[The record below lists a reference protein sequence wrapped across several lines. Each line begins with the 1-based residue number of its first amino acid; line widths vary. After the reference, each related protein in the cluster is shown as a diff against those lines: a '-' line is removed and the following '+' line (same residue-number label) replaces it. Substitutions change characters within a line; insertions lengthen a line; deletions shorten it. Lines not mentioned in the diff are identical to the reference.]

1 MKFDIMKIRS
11 MADFKAFVFEEK
23 NRRAIACI
31 LAMSLILGVVQA
43 TKGLTGGKKYV
54 TDRKGNVVGLTRENG
69 NESASYPLK
78 IKAYKGD
85 IKTTKDIV
93 LTLRGG
99 SATVTESNKTVDPM
113 DKLNEKLTDTISE
126 IENTGDSKVTLPGK
140 LSDGTVISWDKGETD
155 NIGVIFLLPVMLI
168 LVMYWN
174 SREKVRHMTTN
185 NLDNVRSSLPAF
197 NNQLVMLL
205 NCGLIFNDAFG
216 RIAQGYAKQNHSRG
230 YFQETVLDIEKESE
244 ETNRSLVKVLNDHAN
259 RIGVREFSRIVS
271 IITDNQYKGVDLTG
285 KLESESSILW
295 NQRKKLAEEKGKL
308 AETRL
313 TFPLALL
320 LIVLILI
327 TAAPAVLQVKG
338 G

>member
-1 MKFDIMKIRS
+1 MKYDIKKIKGLT
-11 MADFKAFVFEEK
+11 DFKRFVLEEK

-31 LAMSLILGVVQA
+31 LAISLILGVVQA

-54 TDRKGNVVGLTRENG
+54 TDRKGRVVGLTRESG
-69 NESASYPLK
+69 KEPASYPLK
-78 IKAYKGD
+78 IKAYKGKLETTRD
-85 IKTTKDIV
+85 II
-93 LTLRGG
+93 LTLKGG
-99 SATVTESNKTVDPM
+99 SAKVTESNKAADPE
-113 DKLNEKLTDTISE
+113 DKLNEKLTDTINE
-126 IENTGDSKVTLPGK
+126 IENTGDSQVALPEK

-155 NIGVIFLLPVMLI
+155 NIGVIFLLPIMLI
-168 LVMYWN
+168 LIMYRS
-174 SREKVRHMTTN
+174 SRSKARHIKVD

-197 NNQLVMLL
+197 NNQLLMML

-216 RIAQGYAKQNHSRG
+216 RIAQGYSRQNHSRG
-230 YFQETVLDIEKESE
+230 YFQETILDIEKEAE